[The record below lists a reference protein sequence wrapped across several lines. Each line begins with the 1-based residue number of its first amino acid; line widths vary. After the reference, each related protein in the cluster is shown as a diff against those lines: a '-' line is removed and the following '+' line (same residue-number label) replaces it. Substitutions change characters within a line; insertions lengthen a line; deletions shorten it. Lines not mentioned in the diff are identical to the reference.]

1 VRAGNQRNEIGAP
14 LSVKSVS
21 PNRTAPKEHGYQIFS
36 PEKDFTLTPGNS
48 AARVNSMEKGSV
60 FRRISRGPTR
70 LRLGFVFFL
79 FLVYLPVFGMA
90 ADESP
95 TKTTIPKGGCPDLID
110 LIKDLTPAVVNI
122 SIERHMLQNSSAE
135 PPPLFRSRPGYFEDH
150 GKGQDKYQT
159 DSLGSGFFCDTGGH
173 IVTNAHVV
181 EGASKILVTLS
192 TGKVEAAKVIAV
204 HPKVDLALLK
214 INPPYSLQKAKI
226 GDASNVQVG
235 EWVLAVG
242 NPFGLGRTVT
252 VGIVSG
258 KGRFLGLGPDDNFI
272 QTDAAINPGNSGGPL
287 FNMAGEVIG
296 VNTCIISS
304 GKGIGFSIPAN
315 YVRELLKLP
324 ANLDAA
330 ARGWLGIYVEDMTP
344 EQAKRL
350 GLVVTKGTFVD
361 EVLNSTPASSA
372 GLKKGDLIVDCDGK
386 TVRNGRH
393 LSKIVAGSKPG
404 DIVKMKVLRGK
415 LTRNID
421 VVIGK
426 SPE

>member
-1 VRAGNQRNEIGAP
+1 
-14 LSVKSVS
+14 
-21 PNRTAPKEHGYQIFS
+21 
-36 PEKDFTLTPGNS
+36 LTPGNS
-48 AARVNSMEKGSV
+48 ADRVNAMQKNPV
-60 FRRISRGPTR
+60 LLRMIPPAARSRPQM
-70 LRLGFVFFL
+70 GFVFF
-79 FLVYLPVFGMA
+79 FLLLLLSHTVVYG
-90 ADESP
+90 ADEITSKVSGP
-95 TKTTIPKGGCPDLID
+95 PGGCPDLID
-110 LIKDLTPAVVNI
+110 LIKDLTPVVVNI

-135 PPPLFRSRPGYFEDH
+135 PPPLFRSRQGYFDDRA
-150 GKGQDKYQT
+150 KGRDKYQT
-159 DSLGSGFFCDTGGH
+159 DSLGSGFFYDTAGH

-192 TGKVEAAKVIAV
+192 TGKVESAKVVAV

-214 INPPYSLQKAKI
+214 INPPYQLQKARI
-226 GDASNVQVG
+226 GDASGVQVG

-296 VNTCIISS
+296 VNTAIISS

-315 YVRELLKLP
+315 LVQELVKSPTSADLVF
-324 ANLDAA
+324 
-330 ARGWLGIYVEDMTP
+330 RGWLGIYVEDMTAD
-344 EQAKRL
+344 QAKRL
-350 GLVVTKGTFVD
+350 GLVSTKGTFVD

-372 GLKKGDLIVDCDGK
+372 GLKRGDLILECDSK
-386 TVRNGRH
+386 PVRDGRH
-393 LSKIVAGSKPG
+393 LSKIVASSKPG
-404 DIVKMKVLRGK
+404 DILKMRVLRGK
-415 LTRNID
+415 HDQTLD